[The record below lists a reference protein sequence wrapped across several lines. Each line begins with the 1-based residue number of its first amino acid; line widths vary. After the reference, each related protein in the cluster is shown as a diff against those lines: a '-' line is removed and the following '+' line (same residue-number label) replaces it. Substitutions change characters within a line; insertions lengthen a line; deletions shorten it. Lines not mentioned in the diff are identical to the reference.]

1 MKNDLLSF
9 SVMWKKNLY
18 LLGFFVL
25 AGCGA
30 HTSKIDAPNS
40 VADLLA
46 VEIGEMEQWLLIRG
60 ENADNPI
67 LLWLHGGPGSAQ
79 MPIHHAYT
87 KELEKEYIVVHW
99 DQRGAGKSNHSGF
112 QEESMSLDR
121 FILDTH
127 EVTQYLKKRFDR
139 EKIYLL
145 GHSWGTLLGIHVVDR
160 YPEDYD
166 AFISVSQVVN
176 ARKADTLSY
185 QWLGQEIE
193 QDGSRKEKRKFRELG
208 SPPFDNHDRF
218 VQFAKMIDAFGGG
231 MDAGFVTLAW
241 KALGA
246 DEYTFADFKQ
256 WFNGANRGS
265 GPMWVETNN
274 TDLFTEIDTLDV
286 PVHFFTG
293 AKDYNTPHELV
304 KEYYRFVEAPEGKA
318 LVVFD
323 QSAHTPF
330 IAEQDKFNGEVI
342 NVKRINEVKEPWK

>member
-9 SVMWKKNLY
+9 SARLMWRKSIFFIV
-18 LLGFFVL
+18 LLFI

-30 HTSKIDAPNS
+30 HTSKINTPNS
-40 VADLLA
+40 VTDLLS
-46 VEIGEMEQWLLIRG
+46 VEIGGMEQWLLIRG
-60 ENADNPI
+60 ENTDNPI

-87 KELEKEYIVVHW
+87 KELETEYVVVHW

-112 QEESMSLDR
+112 QEETMSLDR
-121 FILDTH
+121 LILDTY
-127 EVTQYLKKRFDR
+127 EVTQYLKKRFNRD
-139 EKIYLL
+139 KIYLL

-160 YPEDYD
+160 YPENYD
-166 AFISVSQVVN
+166 AYISVSQVVN

-185 QWLGQEIE
+185 QWLRQQVE

-246 DEYTFADFKQ
+246 DEYTFSDFKR

-265 GPMWVETNN
+265 GPMWEETNN
-274 TDLFTEIDTLDV
+274 TDLFSTIDSLEV
-286 PVHFFTG
+286 PAHFFTG
-293 AKDYNTPHELV
+293 FKDYNTPHELV
-304 KEYYRFVEAPEGKA
+304 KEYYRFVEAPQGKA
-318 LVVFD
+318 LVIFEH
-323 QSAHTPF
+323 SAHTPF
-330 IAEQDKFNGEVI
+330 IAEKDKFNEEVI
-342 NVKRINEVKEPWK
+342 NVKRIYEGQ